1 MNRTRLLLLLLIL
14 IVIVVLVVVV
24 VLPQMQGD
32 GNAPVP
38 TPETA
43 QTEPNTNT
51 QVQAAPTVIVPTAEP
66 RVELV
71 IAIQNISRGQVIPP
85 NAITLSDWPVS
96 SAPASAI
103 TSLEDVVGQI
113 ARTDIFREQPIL
125 SNMVVENLTDLA
137 RVGSDAAAVL
147 PSGLVAVAI
156 PIDRLTSVGYAIQDG
171 DRVNLIISLLYVDVD
186 EEFQSRIPSEFT
198 LFTINPEDQSLV
210 LQPAIQGRPD
220 SSAAFSPARV
230 IVGPS
235 EQQRP
240 RLVTQMTIQ
249 DALVVHVGTFPLD
262 GRYIG
267 VPPTPTPAPV
277 ENAADEEGTPVPS
290 PTPSRPD
297 IVTLAVTPQEAV
309 IITWYVEAK
318 VPVTLALRSATDT
331 SKLPTDDVTL
341 EYIMSSYGIAP
352 PPRLPYSIEPA
363 IRSIRQLIAGD
374 QISLVDATAVPDPVE
389 APR

>member
-1 MNRTRLLLLLLIL
+1 
-14 IVIVVLVVVV
+14 
-24 VLPQMQGD
+24 
-32 GNAPVP
+32 
-38 TPETA
+38 
-43 QTEPNTNT
+43 
-51 QVQAAPTVIVPTAEP
+51 
-66 RVELV
+66 
-71 IAIQNISRGQVIPP
+71 
-85 NAITLSDWPVS
+85 
-96 SAPASAI
+96 
-103 TSLEDVVGQI
+103 VVGRI

-125 SNMVVENLTDLA
+125 TNMVVDNLTDLA

-147 PSGLVAVAI
+147 PTGLVAVAI
-156 PIDRLTSVGYAIQDG
+156 PIDRLTSVGYAVQDG
-171 DRVNLIISLLYVDVD
+171 DRVDLIISLLYVDVD

-198 LFTINPEDQSLV
+198 LFTINPEDQTLT
-210 LQPAIQGRPD
+210 LQTPIQGRPD

-267 VPPTPTPAPV
+267 VPPTPTPVPA
-277 ENAADEEGTPVPS
+277 ENVGEEEGTPVPT
-290 PTPSRPD
+290 PTPARPD

-309 IITWYVEAK
+309 IITWYVEAR

-331 SKLPTDDVTL
+331 ARLPTDDVTL
-341 EYIMSSYGIAP
+341 EYIMGAYGIAL

-363 IRSIRQLIAGD
+363 IRSIRQLVAGD
-374 QISLVDATAVPDPVE
+374 LISLVDATP
-389 APR
+389 APIVIEQPPQ